1 VAELEKDDIVQ
12 IRRGVHTFQLVTFGT
27 TNFYDA
33 IREKFNFQ
41 IRPDVVPTRHPA
53 AGASKPTN

>member
-1 VAELEKDDIVQ
+1 M
-12 IRRGVHTFQLVTFGT
+12 HTFQLVTFGS

-41 IRPDVVPTRHPA
+41 IRPDVVPTRRPLA
-53 AGASKPTN
+53 APDQAEA